1 MVSCSGSDDNAVFKG
16 INSQLHKTYIHIT
29 SEYKHIQVLL
39 KGITE
44 VTGVKK
50 QIAATKEAEG
60 ADCVFA
66 QHIVVVEGNE

>member
-1 MVSCSGSDDNAVFKG
+1 
-16 INSQLHKTYIHIT
+16 
-29 SEYKHIQVLL
+29 VLL
-39 KGITE
+39 KSITE

-66 QHIVVVEGNE
+66 EHIVVVEGNK